1 MPSIITRTTKL
12 TDRQKAA
19 ILLISIAPNTAS
31 DILRKLDDRQI
42 ETITLDIA
50 NLGKVPSEVIDRV
63 VHEFFEMC
71 LAQEYIAHGGVE
83 YAKKILERALG
94 SARAM
99 EIMNRL
105 SASLQVTPFEFI
117 WRADPNE
124 VLNLIQNEHPQ
135 TIAIVLAHL
144 PPEKA
149 AQILSAL
156 PHDLQAN
163 IARRIAMT
171 ERATPEIIR
180 EVEKVLERRLV
191 SISGQQEFAN
201 IGGVQSVVELLN
213 RVDRGTEKTILETLE
228 EENPELAEEIKRR
241 MFVFEDIISLDD
253 RSIQRILREVDG
265 KGLALALKTASEE
278 LTQKIYR
285 NMSERAATM
294 LQEDLD
300 FLGPV
305 RLRDVEV
312 AQQSIVN
319 IVRRLEEDGEIIIS
333 RGGEDELIV

>member
-1 MPSIITRTTKL
+1 MPQIITRTTRL

-19 ILLISIAPNTAS
+19 VLLISISPDIAS
-31 DILRKLDDRQI
+31 EIMRKLDERQL
-42 ETITLDIA
+42 EAITLDIA
-50 NLGKVPSEVIDRV
+50 NLGKVPNEVIDHV
-63 VHEFFEMC
+63 IQEFFELCM
-71 LAQEYIAHGGVE
+71 AQEYIAHGGVE
-83 YAKKILERALG
+83 YARKILERAVG
-94 SARAM
+94 TARAV

-105 SASLQVTPFEFI
+105 AASLQVTPFEFI

-135 TIAIVLAHL
+135 TISIVLAHL
-144 PPEKA
+144 PSEKA

-156 PHDLQAN
+156 PPDLQAN

-171 ERATPEIIR
+171 ERATPEVIR

-191 SISGQQEFAN
+191 SIAGQQEFAN

-241 MFVFEDIISLDD
+241 MFVFEDVITLDD
-253 RSIQRILREVDG
+253 RSIQRILREVEG
-265 KGLALALKTASEE
+265 KTLALALKTASDE
-278 LTQKIYR
+278 LAQKIYR
-285 NMSERAATM
+285 NMSERAANM
-294 LQEDLD
+294 LKEDLD

>member
-19 ILLISIAPNTAS
+19 ILLVSITPDIAS
-31 DILRKLDDRQI
+31 DILKKLDDRAI

-63 VHEFFEMC
+63 IHEFFEMC

-163 IARRIAMT
+163 IARRIATT

>member
-1 MPSIITRTTKL
+1 MPSLITRTTKL

-19 ILLISIAPNTAS
+19 ILLVSIAPEVAS
-31 DILRKLDDRQI
+31 DILKKLDDRQI
-42 ETITLDIA
+42 ETVTLDIA
-50 NLGKVPSEVIDRV
+50 NLGKVPSDVIDSV

-71 LAQEYIAHGGVE
+71 LAQEYIAHGGIE
-83 YAKKILERALG
+83 YARKILERALG

-144 PPEKA
+144 PSEKA

-180 EVEKVLERRLV
+180 EVEKVLERRLI
-191 SISGQQEFAN
+191 SIAGQQEFAN

-241 MFVFEDIISLDD
+241 MFVFEDIMSLDD
-253 RSIQRILREVDG
+253 RSIQRILREVDS
-265 KGLALALKTASEE
+265 KGLALSLKTASEE

-294 LQEDLD
+294 LQEDLE

-312 AQQSIVN
+312 AQQAIVN
-319 IVRRLEEDGEIIIS
+319 IVRRLEEDGDIIVS
-333 RGGEDELIV
+333 RGGEDELVV

>member
-1 MPSIITRTTKL
+1 MPQVISKTAKL
-12 TDRQKAA
+12 SDRQKAA
-19 ILLISIAPNTAS
+19 ILLVSISPEVAS
-31 DILRKLDDRQI
+31 EIIKKLNDKQL
-42 ETITLDIA
+42 EAVTLDIA
-50 NLGKVPSEVIDRV
+50 NLGKIPPDVIDKV
-63 VHEFFEMC
+63 VQEFFELCM
-71 LAQEYIAHGGVE
+71 AQEYMAHGGIE
-83 YAKKILERALG
+83 YARKILEKAVGPPRAL
-94 SARAM
+94 

-105 SASLQVTPFEFI
+105 SASLQVTPFEFV

-135 TIAIVLAHL
+135 TISIILAHL

-171 ERATPEIIR
+171 ERATPEIIQ

-191 SISGQQEFAN
+191 SIAGQQEFAN

-213 RVDRGTEKTILETLE
+213 RVDRGTEKTIFETLE

-241 MFVFEDIISLDD
+241 MFVFEDVITLDD
-253 RSIQRILREVDG
+253 KSIQRILREVES
-265 KGLALALKTASEE
+265 KTLALALKTASDE
-278 LTQKIYR
+278 LAQKIYR
-285 NMSERAATM
+285 NMSERAAEM
-294 LQEDLD
+294 LKEDLE

-305 RLRDVEV
+305 RIRDVEV

-319 IVRRLEEDGEIIIS
+319 IVRRLEEDGEIVIS

>member
-19 ILLISIAPNTAS
+19 ILLVSITPDIAS
-31 DILRKLDDRQI
+31 DILKKLDDRAI

-144 PPEKA
+144 PPEKS